1 MHMTYRTIGVLCVCV
16 AISLVGVYFAFTSQS
31 PEECAPISEQK
42 KQEGSQGYRVWF
54 GETLKSFE
62 HTGKSVCVPDGWEA
76 VGATE
81 EGEGWARFS
90 RDHTG
95 VIVKSDAFG
104 ILTLTPEK
112 SAYTITVLYPLS
124 TKSDALNRYVQ
135 IISNAFSRVGA
146 LLPESKSAKH
156 SHTVL
161 ITAGLGGDTRSE
173 GTRVYPDPTENMS
186 VMVRTPDQPRAEELF
201 VHAVMH
207 LFNRHRGDLL
217 AYQKNQNPFPA
228 EDWQEMEAT
237 WSETAF
243 STQNEGRTARI
254 RYLYNVHVAVRT
266 NNFSRIVS
274 EPFNN
279 KEAFEKIKQGSIVP
293 EGSQYL
299 DYQYGH
305 YVLAPLTMVAI
316 EGLLVSRSSD
326 LHVEDILKA
335 IHTRPSLNFFD
346 ELGKKLSKDDM
357 ARIMLWIEGKDTIP
371 EELVM
376 KGLSHYI
383 LSPQ

>member
-1 MHMTYRTIGVLCVCV
+1 MSRIHVGLV
-16 AISLVGVYFAFTSQS
+16 AFVICAALAAAYFFFPQTDKI
-31 PEECAPISEQK
+31 CIPISEQK
-42 KQEGSQGYRVWF
+42 TQEGSQGYRVWF

-62 HTGKSVCVPDGWEA
+62 HNDEPVCVPGGWEA
-76 VGATE
+76 VGATK
-81 EGEGWARFS
+81 EGQGWAQFPE
-90 RDHTG
+90 DHTG

-104 ILTLTPEK
+104 ILTLAPEK
-112 SAYTITVLYPLS
+112 SAYTVTVLYPLA
-124 TKSDALNRYVQ
+124 TKNDALNRHVQ
-135 IISNAFSRVGA
+135 IISNAFSRVSA
-146 LLPESKSAKH
+146 LFPESKSAKH

-161 ITAGLGGDTRSE
+161 ITAGLAGDTRSE
-173 GTRVYPDPTENMS
+173 GTRVYPDPTEDLS
-186 VMVRTPDQPRAEELF
+186 IVVRTPDQPRAEELF

-207 LFNRHRGDLL
+207 LFNRHRSDLV
-217 AYQKNQNPFPA
+217 AYQKNQDPFPA

-237 WSETAF
+237 WSETAI
-243 STQNEGRTARI
+243 STQNEGRGARI

-279 KEAFEKIKQGSIVP
+279 KEAFEKINQGSIVP

-305 YVLAPLTMVAI
+305 YVLAPLTMIAI

-326 LHVEDILKA
+326 LHVEDVLKA

-357 ARIMLWIEGKDTIP
+357 ARIMSWVDGKDTIP

-376 KGLSHYI
+376 KGLSHYMTQ
-383 LSPQ
+383 PQ